1 MLPSGASID
10 SDSDSD
16 IDIDSDTTAPSVPPS
31 FAGAELPEPDSQ
43 RRKFAVRCV
52 ALLAIAV
59 SVVYLSWRV
68 LFTLDMGAWYLSV
81 PLVLLEAHAVVG
93 LALFTF
99 SLWDVDAV
107 APAPER
113 QRTDARVAVLIPT
126 FNEPSEVLL
135 PTVAA
140 AVALQ
145 PHHETWVLDDGDRPE
160 VRALADRLGARYLA
174 RTDRSHAKAGNINNA
189 LTVIDADLMA
199 VLDADHVAAPGFLTH
214 TLGYFDDPKIAV
226 VQTPQ
231 DFYNLDS
238 FEHDANHNWADRRRR
253 KARFNE
259 QALFY
264 RAIEPGKNRWD
275 AAFWCG
281 TGALVRVAALR
292 EVGGVATET
301 VTEDIHTTIRL
312 HRKGWRSVYHNEVLA
327 RGLAASDA
335 GQYLAQRLRWG
346 IGAMQ
351 VLRTENPLTV
361 SGLRLRQRIA
371 YGATLLGWFDAWRS
385 LGYLVLPPAV
395 LFSGAVPIRSRPL
408 VFGVAFGVTFL
419 IQRVALALLGRGF
432 APQGIS
438 TVFELVRMS
447 PNLRATLTLFRP
459 GGRAFTVTPKG
470 RVGDERT
477 RTQVPRLLSAAL
489 VVSLVA
495 AVWFALSA
503 AGRTPLSYDEP
514 WAAYGAAFWLGV
526 NALFV
531 LAAIRRIRSER
542 FAGERRASVRFDVSM
557 PGRLDGGAC
566 RIHDISLTGAKV
578 AVPAERSGSL
588 RSSDGDGHHRARVA
602 IPFGDVVLDLAA
614 AVRSVRPAGEAD
626 VVVGLEFE
634 PGQDSTRA
642 RLALALFNAQ
652 LVPELEPARVVAPED
667 APAAVGA
674 FVAPAVLVAQPA
686 AVSVAE
692 PAAVSVAQ
700 PAALVPSAVP
710 VVPHCDAA
718 PLVPSAVPAAWVEA
732 VATEPWG
739 PLVPVRTERSAFD
752 PADHHEPVSVH
763 AALADAGSGAL
774 ATPPWRRS
782 ADDVLPAVRGRPSP
796 GSPAERSRH
805 PRAWISELG
814 RALRDGAGRR

>member
-1 MLPSGASID
+1 VLTSGASIA
-10 SDSDSD
+10 DSD
-16 IDIDSDTTAPSVPPS
+16 IDTTASSAPPS
-31 FAGAELPEPDSQ
+31 FAGAELPEPDSR
-43 RRKFAVRCV
+43 RRKFAVRSV

-59 SVVYLSWRV
+59 SVVYLCWRV

-81 PLVLLEAHAVVG
+81 PLVLLEAHAVAG

-126 FNEPSEVLL
+126 FNEPTEVLL

-145 PHHETWVLDDGDRPE
+145 PDHETWVLDDGDRPE

-189 LTVIDADLMA
+189 LMVIDADLMA

-238 FEHDANHNWADRRRR
+238 FEHDANHTWADRRRR
-253 KARFNE
+253 RARFNE

-281 TGALVRVAALR
+281 TGAVVRVSALR

-335 GQYLAQRLRWG
+335 GQYQAQRLRWG

-459 GGRAFTVTPKG
+459 GGRAFKVTPKG

-477 RTQVPRLLSAAL
+477 RTQVPKLLSAAL

-542 FAGERRASVRFDVSM
+542 FAGERRASVRFDVTM

-578 AVPAERSGSL
+578 AVPAERAGSL
-588 RSSDGDGHHRARVA
+588 RSGDGHHRARVA
-602 IPFGDVVLDLAA
+602 IPFGDVVLHLDA

-652 LVPELEPARVVAPED
+652 LVPELEPARVVV
-667 APAAVGA
+667 AAAAGA
-674 FVAPAVLVAQPA
+674 FVTPAVLVAEPA
-686 AVSVAE
+686 GVSVAE
-692 PAAVSVAQ
+692 T
-700 PAALVPSAVP
+700 AALVPSAVS
-710 VVPHCDAA
+710 VVPHCDVA
-718 PLVPSAVPAAWVEA
+718 PLMPSAVPAAWVEA
-732 VATEPWG
+732 AATEPWG
-739 PLVPVRTERSAFD
+739 PLVPVATERSAFD
-752 PADHHEPVSVH
+752 PADHHEPMPVH
-763 AALADAGSGAL
+763 AALADAGSGAP
-774 ATPPWRRS
+774 ATLPWHRS
-782 ADDVLPAVRGRPSP
+782 ADDVLPAGRGRPSP
-796 GSPAERSRH
+796 GSPAERLRH
-805 PRAWISELG
+805 SHAWISDLG